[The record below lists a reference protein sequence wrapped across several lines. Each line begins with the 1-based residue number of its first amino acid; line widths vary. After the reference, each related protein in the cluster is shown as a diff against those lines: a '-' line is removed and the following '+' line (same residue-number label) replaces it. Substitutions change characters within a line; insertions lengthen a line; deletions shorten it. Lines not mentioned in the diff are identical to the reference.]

1 MFKKTCNVQKKK
13 LHSPAYRA
21 GYAGCDHPSILALLN
36 FQLFFNS
43 SYYMAESTSGQDD
56 ANPVFRLAT
65 RAGKEGTS
73 CPLGISRVG
82 PTKKTIFNK
91 CIHTCYKCFF

>member
-1 MFKKTCNVQKKK
+1 MFKKTCNVKKRQY
-13 LHSPAYRA
+13 SPAYPA
-21 GYAGCDHPSILALLN
+21 SYAGCDHPRFLTLLYS
-36 FQLFFNS
+36 QLLFNS

-73 CPLGISRVG
+73 YPRGISRGG
-82 PTKKTIFNK
+82 PAKKLCNK
-91 CIHTCYKCFF
+91 CTHVINAFFD

>member
-1 MFKKTCNVQKKK
+1 MFKKTCNVKKKQKKQ
-13 LHSPAYRA
+13 HSLRRLR
-21 GYAGCDHPSILALLN
+21 YAGCDHPSILALLY

-82 PTKKTIFNK
+82 PAKKDI
-91 CIHTCYKCFF
+91 

>member
-1 MFKKTCNVQKKK
+1 
-13 LHSPAYRA
+13 
-21 GYAGCDHPSILALLN
+21 
-36 FQLFFNS
+36 
-43 SYYMAESTSGQDD
+43 MAESTSGQDD

-82 PTKKTIFNK
+82 PAKKKKFCNK
-91 CIHTCYKCFF
+91 CTHVINAFFD

>member
-1 MFKKTCNVQKKK
+1 MSKKK
-13 LHSPAYRA
+13 KKEQHSPAYPA
-21 GYAGCDHPSILALLN
+21 GYAGCDHPSILALLY

-82 PTKKTIFNK
+82 PAKKRYLINVY
-91 CIHTCYKCFF
+91 IHVINAFFD

>member
-1 MFKKTCNVQKKK
+1 MSKKK
-13 LHSPAYRA
+13 KKKKKQYSPAYPA
-21 GYAGCDHPSILALLN
+21 SYAGCDHPRFLTLLYS
-36 FQLFFNS
+36 QLLFNS

-73 CPLGISRVG
+73 YPRGISRGG
-82 PTKKTIFNK
+82 PAKKLCNK
-91 CIHTCYKCFF
+91 CTHVINALFD

>member
-1 MFKKTCNVQKKK
+1 MPKKKKTQ
-13 LHSPAYRA
+13 HSPAYPA
-21 GYAGCDHPSILALLN
+21 SYAGCDHPRFLALLY
-36 FQLFFNS
+36 FQPLFDS

-82 PTKKTIFNK
+82 PAKKKIR
-91 CIHTCYKCFF
+91 

>member
-1 MFKKTCNVQKKK
+1 MFKKTCNVKKK
-13 LHSPAYRA
+13 SSIRYA
-21 GYAGCDHPSILALLN
+21 GYATQAVIIASILALLY

-82 PTKKTIFNK
+82 PAKKDI
-91 CIHTCYKCFF
+91 